1 VKGALVITSVV
12 YWLVAII
19 LSYLAVF
26 APCGITPGS
35 WCETEGPNLL
45 GVMLGFLG
53 PVGVLA
59 FAAVIYAAS
68 VLVLRLKGKTA
79 K

>member
-1 VKGALVITSVV
+1 
-12 YWLVAII
+12 
-19 LSYLAVF
+19 
-26 APCGITPGS
+26 
-35 WCETEGPNLL
+35 
-45 GVMLGFLG
+45 MLGFLG